1 MTKKLRTT
9 AYRAATREKFARIY
23 QDEGTM
29 GVEALIDM
37 FNMEPNEF
45 QGKEVYASK
54 VYVKALCE
62 ALERM
67 HDWQQDAEE
76 MFHAANE
83 DEQRELRIEK
93 PILDEI
99 LFLHLIC
106 DEVERTE
113 EPVLLVQQAI
123 DCDLEHTE

>member
-9 AYRAATREKFARIY
+9 AYRAISKEKFARIY

-37 FNMEPNEF
+37 FNLEPNEF
-45 QGKEVYASK
+45 QGVEVYAGK

-62 ALERM
+62 AIERM
-67 HDWQQDAEE
+67 NSWQEDAEE
-76 MFHAANE
+76 LFHASNE
-83 DEQRELRIEK
+83 DEQREMRIEK

-106 DEVERTE
+106 DEVEKTE
-113 EPVLLVQQAI
+113 EPVLLVQQVI
-123 DCDLEHTE
+123 EDDLEFTE